1 MIKNMEKEDILEK
14 AREDAVNI
22 IEATGVDPLK
32 IYSREIYTIIEKM
45 GYKIRL
51 YNDDEKIRGYD
62 QNTLY
67 INKRIWNDNIVRNGN
82 TKRYNSY
89 LKLELLF
96 ILGLALL
103 HTNEKETFTQEKR
116 HAPFVPITNEDVY
129 ATEFAKSV
137 ILCDYTLRTD
147 IDLVR
152 YHKSYFPSYSDGIS
166 YLAREHKVSVAFIE
180 DRMKAYGIGI
190 SV

>member
-1 MIKNMEKEDILEK
+1 MINNMEKEDILAK
-14 AREDAVNI
+14 SREDAINI

-32 IYSREIYTIIEKM
+32 IYSREIYVIIEKM

-51 YNDDEKIRGYD
+51 YNDDAYVRGYD
-62 QNTLY
+62 KNAIY

-82 TKRYNSY
+82 TQSYNSY

-116 HAPFVPITNEDVY
+116 HTPFVPITNEELY

-137 ILCDYTLRTD
+137 ILCDYALRTD
-147 IDLVR
+147 LDLVR
-152 YHKSYFPSYSDGIS
+152 YHRSYFPSYSDGIK
-166 YLAREHKVSVAFIE
+166 YLAREHHVSVSFIQ
-180 DRMKAYGIGI
+180 DRIQAYGIN
-190 SV
+190 

>member
-1 MIKNMEKEDILEK
+1 MVENMQKEDILIK
-14 AREDAVNI
+14 AHEDAVNV

-32 IYSREIYTIIEKM
+32 IYSREIHTIIEKM
-45 GYKIRL
+45 GYEIRL
-51 YNDDEKIRGYD
+51 YSDDEKIRGYD
-62 QNTLY
+62 QNALY
-67 INKRIWNDNIVRNGN
+67 FNQRTWNDNIVRNGN
-82 TKRYNSY
+82 TLWYNSY

-96 ILGLALL
+96 TLGLALL
-103 HTNEKETFTQEKR
+103 HTNEKESFTQEKR
-116 HAPFVPITNEDVY
+116 HAPFVPITNEEPY

-152 YHKSYFPSYSDGIS
+152 YHRSYFPSYSDGIS

-180 DRMKAYGIGI
+180 DRMKAYGIKI
-190 SV
+190 VN

>member
-1 MIKNMEKEDILEK
+1 MQKEDILTK
-14 AREDAVNI
+14 AHEDAVNV

-32 IYSREIYTIIEKM
+32 IYSREIHTIIEKM
-45 GYKIRL
+45 GYEIRL
-51 YNDDEKIRGYD
+51 YSDDEKIRGYD

-67 INKRIWNDNIVRNGN
+67 VNERIWNDNIVRNGN
-82 TKRYNSY
+82 TLWYNSY

-96 ILGLALL
+96 TLGLALL
-103 HTNEKETFTQEKR
+103 HTNEKESFTQEKR
-116 HAPFVPITNEDVY
+116 HAPFVPITNEEVY

-152 YHKSYFPSYSDGIS
+152 YHRSYFPSYSDGIS

-180 DRMKAYGIGI
+180 DRMKAYGIKI
-190 SV
+190 VD

>member
-1 MIKNMEKEDILEK
+1 MVENMQKEDILTK
-14 AREDAVNI
+14 AHEDAVNV

-45 GYKIRL
+45 GYEISL
-51 YNDDEKIRGYD
+51 YSDDEKIRGYE
-62 QNTLY
+62 QNALY
-67 INKRIWNDNIVRNGN
+67 FNQRTWNDSIVRDGN
-82 TKRYNSY
+82 KKWFNSY

-96 ILGLALL
+96 TLGLALL
-103 HTNEKETFTQEKR
+103 HTNEKESFTQEKR
-116 HAPFVPITNEDVY
+116 HAPFVPITNEELY

-152 YHKSYFPSYSDGIS
+152 YHRSYFPSYSDGIR
-166 YLAREHKVSVAFIE
+166 YLAREHQVSVAFIE
-180 DRMKAYGIGI
+180 DRMKAYGIKI
-190 SV
+190 VN